1 MKIIDTKNSLEPS
14 VAKTISKK
22 SLELSDS
29 CPKEDLVRRLYQRPG
44 LSLDNLNSKLR
55 SISIKSKDPGS
66 PIDKYQMG
74 TGQFQNKMYGKDYAA
89 MLETAEGRR

>member
-1 MKIIDTKNSLEPS
+1 MKDSVLRSIDAKKDIRLGVSTSLKVIDSKYVLEPTM
-14 VAKTISKK
+14 AKTVSKK

-66 PIDKYQMG
+66 PIDKY
-74 TGQFQNKMYGKDYAA
+74 
-89 MLETAEGRR
+89 